1 MSRRLIPFF
10 AGLVLLALGCAALNA
25 ANPRYG
31 HGRGPAP
38 VPKRVPRPVPADPR
52 MGTLAWPVVGRLV
65 SRFGLQVDPKYG
77 TKTKNLGVDI
87 VCAKGCPVK
96 AALAGRVSYS
106 DRFMGYGLTV
116 IIDHGDRLHSIYAG
130 LSESRVAV
138 GRQVERGETI
148 AFAGD
153 TLQFQVRKEG
163 QSQDPEAWL
172 GSPPR

>member
-1 MSRRLIPFF
+1 MSRRFSRVAAALLP
-10 AGLVLLALGCAALNA
+10 LVLGCAAFNA
-25 ANPRYG
+25 TNPRF
-31 HGRGPAP
+31 GRRTAPAARP
-38 VPKRVPRPVPADPR
+38 AARPVPADPR
-52 MGTLAWPVVGRLV
+52 MGTLAWPVVGRV
-65 SRFGLQVDPKYG
+65 VGRFGVQVDPKYG

-87 VCAKGCPVK
+87 ACAKGSPVK
-96 AALAGRVSYS
+96 AALAGKVSYS
-106 DRFMGYGLTV
+106 DRFMGYGMTV

-153 TLQFQVRKEG
+153 TLQFQVRREG

-172 GSPPR
+172 GNQSR